1 MVQKGWSHDLLD
13 QAKCRDFSRDPQGHF
28 KNTKTIS
35 FDIIHQ
41 QASGEKVPEYL
52 LKKVPDR

>member
-52 LKKVPDR
+52 F